1 MNIDNLVTMAN
12 QIGTFF
18 ASFPDRDEAETG
30 IATHIERYWAPRMR
44 TRLYQHVD
52 SEQGDGLD
60 AIVLDAIVLDA
71 IAQHRRRQDVPVAED
86 TSVPKDEDT
95 GGDAG

>member
-18 ASFPDRDEAETG
+18 ASFPDREEATTG

-44 TRLYQHVD
+44 RRLYEHVD
-52 SEQGDGLD
+52 STYGAGLD
-60 AIVLDAIVLDA
+60 PIVLSA
-71 IAQHRRRQDVPVAED
+71 IAVQRKGKEVPVVD
-86 TSVPKDEDT
+86 TSVPDDEDT

>member
-18 ASFPDRDEAETG
+18 ASFPDREEAHTG
-30 IATHIERYWAPRMR
+30 IATHLERYWAPRMR
-44 TRLYQHVD
+44 VRLYEHVD
-52 SEQGDGLD
+52 NTRGDGLD
-60 AIVLDAIVLDA
+60 PIVLSA
-71 IAQHRRRQDVPVAED
+71 IAVHRKRQDVPVAQD

>member
-1 MNIDNLVTMAN
+1 MNIDHLVTMAN

-18 ASFPDRDEAETG
+18 ASFPDREEAHAG
-30 IATHIERYWAPRMR
+30 IATHLERYWAPRMR
-44 TRLYQHVD
+44 VKLYEHVD
-52 SEQGDGLD
+52 STRGLGLD
-60 AIVLDAIVLDA
+60 PIVLSA
-71 IAQHRRRQDVPVAED
+71 IAVQRGQSVLPVVEN

>member
-18 ASFPDRDEAETG
+18 SSFPDRDEAHTG
-30 IATHIERYWAPRMR
+30 IGMHLERYWAPRMR
-44 TRLYQHVD
+44 VRLYQHVD
-52 SEQGDGLD
+52 GEEGEGLD
-60 AIVLDAIVLDA
+60 PIVLEA
-71 IAQHRRRQDVPVAED
+71 IAAHRRRQAAPLDD

>member
-1 MNIDNLVTMAN
+1 MNLDNLITMAN

-18 ASFPDRDEAETG
+18 ASFPDRDEAHTG
-30 IATHIERYWAPRMR
+30 IATHLERYWAPRMR
-44 TRLYQHVD
+44 VRLYEHVD
-52 SEQGDGLD
+52 GAHGDGLD
-60 AIVLDAIVLDA
+60 AIVLTALAV
-71 IAQHRRRQDVPVAED
+71 HRKRRDVPVGGD

>member
-18 ASFPDRDEAETG
+18 ASFPDREEAETG

-44 TRLYQHVD
+44 VRLYQHVD
-52 SEQGDGLD
+52 SAQGDGLD
-60 AIVLDAIVLDA
+60 AIVLDAIAV
-71 IAQHRRRQDVPVAED
+71 HRRRQDVPVAED

>member
-18 ASFPDRDEAETG
+18 SSFPDRAEAHTG
-30 IATHIERYWAPRMR
+30 IAMHIERYWAPRMR
-44 TRLYQHVD
+44 VKLYEHVD
-52 SEQGDGLD
+52 EERGIGLD
-60 AIVLDAIVLDA
+60 PIVLSA
-71 IAQHRRRQDVPVAED
+71 IAVHRGGHDVPIAD
-86 TSVPKDEDT
+86 TSVPDDEDT

>member
-44 TRLYQHVD
+44 SRLYQHVD
-52 SEQGDGLD
+52 SAQGDGLD
-60 AIVLDAIVLDA
+60 AIVLDAIAV
-71 IAQHRRRQDVPVAED
+71 HRRRQDVPVAED
-86 TSVPKDEDT
+86 SSVPKDEDT

>member
-18 ASFPDRDEAETG
+18 ASFPDRDEAHTG
-30 IATHIERYWAPRMR
+30 IAMHIERYWAPRMR
-44 TRLYQHVD
+44 TRLYDYVD
-52 SEQGDGLD
+52 GERGMGLD
-60 AIVLDAIVLDA
+60 PIVLSA
-71 IAQHRRRQDVPVAED
+71 IAVHRKGRDVPVVD
-86 TSVPKDEDT
+86 TSVPDDEDT

>member
-18 ASFPDRDEAETG
+18 ASFPDREEAQTG
-30 IATHIERYWAPRMR
+30 IATHLERYWAPRMR
-44 TRLYQHVD
+44 VRLYEHVD
-52 SEQGDGLD
+52 STRGDGL
-60 AIVLDAIVLDA
+60 APIVLEA
-71 IAQHRRRQDVPVAED
+71 IAAHRKRHEVPVGED

>member
-1 MNIDNLVTMAN
+1 MNIDHLVTMAN

-18 ASFPDRDEAETG
+18 ASFPDRQEAEAG

-44 TRLYQHVD
+44 VRLYQHVD
-52 SEQGDGLD
+52 SMEGEGLD
-60 AIVLDAIVLDA
+60 GIVLDA
-71 IAQHRRRQDVPVAED
+71 IALQRRRMETPVAED

>member
-18 ASFPDRDEAETG
+18 ASFPDREEAQAG

-44 TRLYQHVD
+44 RRLYEHVD
-52 SEQGDGLD
+52 SAHGEGLD
-60 AIVLDAIVLDA
+60 AIVLSA
-71 IAQHRRRQDVPVAED
+71 IAVQRKGKEAPVGD
-86 TSVPKDEDT
+86 TSVPADEDT

>member
-18 ASFPDRDEAETG
+18 ASFPDREEAHAG

-44 TRLYQHVD
+44 IKLYEHVD
-52 SEQGDGLD
+52 GARGIGLD
-60 AIVLDAIVLDA
+60 PIVLSA
-71 IAQHRRRQDVPVAED
+71 IAVQRGLHELPVAEN

>member
-1 MNIDNLVTMAN
+1 MNIDHLVTMAN

-18 ASFPDRDEAETG
+18 ASFPDREEAHAG
-30 IATHIERYWAPRMR
+30 IATHLERYWAPRMR
-44 TRLYQHVD
+44 VKLYEHVD
-52 SEQGDGLD
+52 STRGLGLD
-60 AIVLDAIVLDA
+60 PIVLSA
-71 IAQHRRRQDVPVAED
+71 IAVQRGLHELPVAEN

>member
-18 ASFPDRDEAETG
+18 ASFPDREEAETG

-44 TRLYQHVD
+44 VRLYQHVD
-52 SEQGDGLD
+52 SAQGDGLD
-60 AIVLDAIVLDA
+60 AIVLDAIAV
-71 IAQHRRRQDVPVAED
+71 HRRRQDVPVAED
-86 TSVPKDEDT
+86 SSVPKDEDT

>member
-18 ASFPDRDEAETG
+18 ASFPDREEAQTG

-44 TRLYQHVD
+44 VKLYEHVD
-52 SEQGDGLD
+52 GTRGAGLD
-60 AIVLDAIVLDA
+60 PIVLAA
-71 IAQHRRRQDVPVAED
+71 IAVHRGGHEVQPVD
-86 TSVPKDEDT
+86 TSVPDDEDT

>member
-1 MNIDNLVTMAN
+1 MNIDHLVTMAN

-18 ASFPDRDEAETG
+18 ASFPDREEAHAG
-30 IATHIERYWAPRMR
+30 IATHLERYWAPRMR
-44 TRLYQHVD
+44 VKLYEHVD
-52 SEQGDGLD
+52 STRCSKEDSGLD
-60 AIVLDAIVLDA
+60 PIVLSA
-71 IAQHRRRQDVPVAED
+71 IALHCKRQDVPVMRD